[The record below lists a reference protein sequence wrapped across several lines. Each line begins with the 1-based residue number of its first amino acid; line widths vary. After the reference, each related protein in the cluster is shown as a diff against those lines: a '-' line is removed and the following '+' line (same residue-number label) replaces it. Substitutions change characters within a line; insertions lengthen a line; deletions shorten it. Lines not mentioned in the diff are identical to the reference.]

1 MNYKQSLDFL
11 YSSLPMY
18 QRMGA
23 AAYKNNLETSLEF
36 DRIHGHPHRS
46 YKCIHIAGTNGKG
59 SVSHMIASILQSGG
73 FKTGLYTSPH
83 LKDFRERI
91 RIDGKPVAEDD
102 VVKYLDKNK
111 RTIEKLKPSFFEM
124 TVDMAFLY
132 FQKEEVDVA
141 VIETGMGGRL
151 DSTNI
156 IEPEVSVITNIGL
169 DHTRFL
175 GETLQEIAGEKA
187 GIIKKE
193 VPVVIGEYHPDTYPV
208 FKKKAKEQRSEIN
221 VADRNFNVELMQMN
235 LDRSI
240 NMKVKDNYNSRVI
253 DIQSDLA
260 GAYQKKNIL
269 TVLETMAVLSDYG
282 WQIDDKDILSG
293 LSAVQKNT
301 GLRGRWEEI
310 GYNPLVIADTA
321 HNAEGVT
328 EVTAQL
334 KTLPYKN
341 LHIVWAMV
349 SDKNPQK
356 ILRLL
361 PAEAKYY
368 FTKAD
373 IPRSMNERILSEM
386 ALEFGLKGQSFSN
399 SIEALLD
406 AKKNALAEDV
416 IFIGGSTFLV
426 GEVI

>member
-23 AAYKNNLETSLEF
+23 AAYKNNLETSIEF
-36 DRIHGHPHRS
+36 DRIHAHPHRS
-46 YKCIHIAGTNGKG
+46 YKTIHIAGTNGKG
-59 SVSHMIASILQSGG
+59 SVSHMLASILQSAGYR
-73 FKTGLYTSPH
+73 TGLYTSPH
-83 LKDFRERI
+83 LRDFRERI
-91 RIDGKPVAEDD
+91 RIDGKTISEEE
-102 VVKYLDKNK
+102 VVRYLKDNK
-111 RTIEKLKPSFFEM
+111 RVIERLKPSFFEM

-132 FQKEEVDVA
+132 FRREAVDVA

-156 IEPEVSVITNIGL
+156 ISPVVSVITNIGL

-175 GETLQEIAGEKA
+175 GETLHEIAGEKA

-193 VPVVIGEYHPDTYPV
+193 VPVVIGEYHPVTYPV
-208 FKKKAKEQRSEIN
+208 FERKAKEQKSEIN
-221 VADRNFNVELMQMN
+221 VADRNFIVELVQMN

-240 NMKVKDNYNSRVI
+240 NIKIKDNYNSRVI
-253 DIQSDLA
+253 DIQSDLT
-260 GAYQKKNIL
+260 GAYQKKNII
-269 TVLETMAVLSDYG
+269 TVLETLAVLNDYG
-282 WQIDDKDILSG
+282 FDINENHIYSG
-293 LSAVQKNT
+293 FSAVQKNT

-310 GYNPLVIADTA
+310 GYNPLIIADSA
-321 HNAEGVT
+321 HNAEGVA
-328 EVTAQL
+328 EAIMQL
-334 KTLPYKN
+334 KTLPSKN

-356 ILRLL
+356 ILKLL
-361 PAEAKYY
+361 PAEANYY

-373 IPRSMNERILSEM
+373 IPRSINEKILSEM
-386 ALEFGLKGQSFSN
+386 ASEFGLKGMSYNS

-406 AKKNALAEDV
+406 AKKNALPDDV

-426 GEVI
+426 GELI